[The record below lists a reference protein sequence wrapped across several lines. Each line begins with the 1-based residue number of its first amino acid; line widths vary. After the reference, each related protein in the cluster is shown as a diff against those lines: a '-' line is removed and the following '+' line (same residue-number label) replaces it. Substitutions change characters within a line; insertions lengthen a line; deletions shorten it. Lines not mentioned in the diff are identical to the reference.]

1 MESGYS
7 LMMITLLSQN
17 KMNFEENQR
26 EWDKPSLASTLFSK
40 LAKKVKKSK

>member
-17 KMNFEENQR
+17 KMNFEENQK
-26 EWDKPSLASTLFSK
+26 EWDKPSLATVLFNK
-40 LAKKVKKSK
+40 LTNKVKKAK